1 MSEYVIKAYAD
12 GREWFYVGVVGYDG
26 ERPAIHNRFSSALA
40 DALQFKT
47 IKDSTLVIKSQIPA
61 EYAPK
66 AVFLRKCPICHDN
79 YVDYPALS
87 RKDNATEICS
97 RCGIREAIGCFMSY

>member
-12 GREWFYVGVVGYDG
+12 GREWFYVGAVGHDG
-26 ERPAIHNRFSSALA
+26 ERLAIHNRFSSALA
-40 DALQFKT
+40 DALRFKT
-47 IKDSTLVIKSQIPA
+47 VKDATLVIKSQIPA
-61 EYAPK
+61 KYASK
-66 AVFLRKCPICHDN
+66 AVLLRKCPICSGY

-97 RCGIREAIGCFMSY
+97 RCGVREAIECFMSY